1 MSAADTSRVGL
12 GTAALAGLYDET
24 DVTTARATVDRAWE
38 LGVRYF
44 DTAPAY
50 GSGLAEQRLGDAL
63 RHRPRDEFLIST
75 KVGRLLR
82 PGEPS
87 PMFKGA
93 PRLAPLV
100 DFSADGVRRSLE
112 ESLERL
118 GLDRVDIAY
127 VHDPE
132 GHLDA
137 AIDALASLRDLV
149 SELGVGT
156 NSVATALA
164 FARHGA
170 IDHLLIAGRYTPL
183 DDSAG
188 HVLLDLCATRGIKVT
203 AAGVFNSGMLCGGT
217 TYDYQAAPQ
226 RQILRTR
233 RLAKLCAGYD
243 VPLSALALQF
253 PLRNEAV
260 TNILLGARSPDE
272 LEQDLELLSH
282 DIPDGL
288 WQEPLVPRTGAAAG
302 AAVAPISER

>member
-1 MSAADTSRVGL
+1 MTAVATSRLGL
-12 GTAALAGLYDET
+12 GTAALAGLYAET
-24 DVTTARATVDRAWE
+24 DVTTALETIDRAWE

-50 GSGLAEQRLGDAL
+50 GSGLAEQRLGEAL

-82 PGEPS
+82 PGTPS
-87 PMFKGA
+87 PMFNGA

-100 DFSADGVRRSLE
+100 DFSADGLRRSLA

-118 GLDRVDIAY
+118 GLDRVDIVY

-132 GHLDA
+132 GHIDTAIA
-137 AIDALASLRDLV
+137 ALTSLRDLA

-156 NSVATALA
+156 KSVATALD
-164 FARHGA
+164 FARHGE

-188 HVLLDLCATRGIKVT
+188 AALLDLCAKREIKVT
-203 AAGVFNSGMLCGGT
+203 AAGVFNSGLLCGGT
-217 TYDYQAAPQ
+217 TYDYHDAPAREVQ
-226 RQILRTR
+226 RTR
-233 RLAKLCAGYD
+233 RLDELCARYD
-243 VPLSALALQF
+243 VPLAALALQF
-253 PLRNEAV
+253 PLRNGAV
-260 TNILLGARSPDE
+260 TNILLGPRSPAE
-272 LEQDLELLSH
+272 LEQSFELLSH
-282 DIPDGL
+282 DIPDAL

-302 AAVAPISER
+302 AGAVPMSER